1 MNVYAIQLSRW
12 LLGLCW
18 VYQGFFPKLYAIA
31 PLERQLT
38 ATMGFTVEISDVITR
53 VAGVSEIVFGLLL
66 IVFYKTKIIHFLN
79 ILALLSLLLYV
90 ALMMPSLLIEA
101 FNPITT
107 NLTMMALSV
116 VILVSIRPAELWP
129 D

>member
-1 MNVYAIQLSRW
+1 MYH
-12 LLGLCW
+12 
-18 VYQGFFPKLYAIA
+18 GFFPKLYAIA

-38 ATMGFTVEISDVITR
+38 ATMGFSTQVSDLITR

-66 IVFYKTKIIHFLN
+66 IAFYKTKAIHFLN

-90 ALMMPSLLIEA
+90 GLMMPSLLIEA

-116 VILVSIRPAELWP
+116 VIIVSIRSTELRP